1 MLSDIRANVSWLFP
15 RGCRMAG
22 IAPAIMSAFKAG
34 SNKKIKS
41 YASYFGLFIQ
51 KAKRF
56 PEFLS
61 GVLLMSHWHKEVH
74 MNTLAAREVIK
85 NMRDRIG
92 LLPGGQIHR
101 ASNKS
106 TALLVRNRLID
117 FGWTADS
124 IYYAALPHHD
134 PG

>member
-1 MLSDIRANVSWLFP
+1 MLSDVRANVSWLFP

-41 YASYFGLFIQ
+41 YASYFGLFIR

-61 GVLLMSHWHKEVH
+61 RVLLMSHWHRGSHEYPSSKGGYKKYEGQDWLTAWGPDISCLKQNHSSVSKE
-74 MNTLAAREVIK
+74 
-85 NMRDRIG
+85 
-92 LLPGGQIHR
+92 
-101 ASNKS
+101 
-106 TALLVRNRLID
+106 
-117 FGWTADS
+117 
-124 IYYAALPHHD
+124 
-134 PG
+134 